1 MKTRRFIKA
10 FLLLVVLWGVVGV
23 SVSYA
28 KIFLLD
34 GKLELDGYLKEQA
47 FYRLDIPNREE
58 KFHKSKLDFL
68 RSSMLVETLYKAHEE
83 NDFSINLFGGFRYY
97 YEKITAW
104 DDRLHDAVPHWS
116 RKEYTRPTGEDY
128 LTEAYVDIIKGPW
141 QFKIGKQIVVWGETD
156 LKRTADV
163 INPVD
168 VRHGSPGTE
177 DWETIKLGLWMFRG
191 FYQSNLPGQLLFET
205 IIIPGDFK
213 YSRVPIEG
221 THYGPSPAKTSF
233 NPGKGPGMYEWIQ
246 EKARRDAPGW
256 DLGNTE
262 IGLKVRGYT
271 WDIDWSLFYFNT
283 ISDVPVANPKT
294 ITPFS
299 LIMVKSGIKSIL
311 TGSRIDPHFP
321 SYEVFDYKRYT
332 VLGLTAQT
340 IIERL
345 HGSEW
350 RLEMFYEIKNKYNKG
365 TDHANNKIYGLAE
378 RDAFGGGL
386 VYADRFTIP
395 YLTHKFFDDKKLT
408 TSITLFY
415 EKILGEFSDI
425 VIAESGRGHRYN
437 DSHATEIAYSFQQQ
451 FWHAQ
456 WMIML
461 TGSYN
466 PIGKYFICPILS
478 YAPGK
483 HWRWEA
489 AVPIYGSSATSNRG
503 LYDKDS
509 VLIRI
514 RYEF

>member
-1 MKTRRFIKA
+1 MKAKRLLA
-10 FLLLVVLWGVVGV
+10 LLLLLGGLCLVVGI
-23 SVSYA
+23 SSGHA
-28 KIFLLD
+28 TIFLMD
-34 GKLELDGYLKEQA
+34 DKLLVNGYFKEQ
-47 FYRLDIPNREE
+47 FYYRLDLPEREE
-58 KFHKSKLDFL
+58 HFHKSNFDYLRTSLFL
-68 RSSMLVETLYKAHEE
+68 ETLYKLHTT
-83 NDFSINLFGGFRYY
+83 DDLSINLFAGFRYW
-97 YEKITAW
+97 YEKMPSL
-104 DDRLHDAVPHWS
+104 DERQHDAVPHWS
-116 RKEYTRPTGEDY
+116 RMKYAHPNGEEY
-128 LTEAYVDIIKGPW
+128 LTEAYVDIIRGPL
-141 QFKIGKQIVVWGETD
+141 QLKIGKQIVVWGETD
-156 LKRTADV
+156 IKRAADV
-163 INPVD
+163 INPID
-168 VRHGSPGTE
+168 VRHGSPGTD
-177 DWETIKLGLWMFRG
+177 DWENIKQGLWMFRG
-191 FYQSNLPGQLLFET
+191 FYQTNFPGQLLFET

-213 YSRVPIEG
+213 YAKVPIEG
-221 THYGPSPAKTSF
+221 THNGPSPATTSF

-246 EKARRDAPGW
+246 EKARRDAPSW
-256 DLGNTE
+256 DLSNTE
-262 IGLKVRGYT
+262 VGLKVRGYT

-283 ISDVPVANPKT
+283 ISDVAVAIPKT

-321 SYEVFDYKRYT
+321 GYKVFDYKRYT

-340 IIERL
+340 IIEKL

-365 TDHANNKIYGLAE
+365 TDHSNSNIYGLAE
-378 RDAFGGGL
+378 RDAIGGGL

-395 YLTHKFFDDKKLT
+395 YLTHKFFDDKKIT

-425 VIAESGRGHRYN
+425 IISETGRGHRYN

-451 FWHAQ
+451 FYNSQ

-466 PIGKYFICPILS
+466 PIGKYFICPIVS

-489 AVPIYGSSATSNRG
+489 AVPIYGSSARTNRG
-503 LYDKDS
+503 SYDKDS
-509 VLIRI
+509 ILFRA